1 MCTRSPIGESSCWQQ
16 ERMNCIVSALVLLML
31 VFCCASSGLAQV
43 LYGSLTGTVTDTSGA
58 AIAGAKVEAVNVA
71 TGAVGSVATD
81 STGGYRFGNLQEGT
95 YKVTVSAASFGT
107 SVSENVRVVVNNVQR
122 VDAQLKVA
130 SQTQEVVVS
139 GEAEV
144 LQTEK
149 ADVHTDLSA
158 QQVDSLPTA
167 GSQGRNFL
175 RRLSASVMV

>member
-1 MCTRSPIGESSCWQQ
+1 MGARGPIGESSCWQR
-16 ERMNCIVSALVLLML
+16 ERTKLIVSTLVLFMLM
-31 VFCCASSGLAQV
+31 FCCTSSGLAQV

-58 AIAGAKVEAVNVA
+58 AIAGAKVEAVNIA
-71 TGAVGSVATD
+71 TGAVGSLTTD
-81 STGGYRFGNLQEGT
+81 SSGGYRFGNLQEGT
-95 YKVTVSAASFGT
+95 YKVTVSAPSFGT

-158 QQVDSLPTA
+158 QP
-167 GSQGRNFL
+167 GR
-175 RRLSASVMV
+175 